1 MLLKLLIFNNCIKMI
16 KKLTLSTIAS
26 LLLLSQASN
35 SQTKVGTIGEIT
47 GTIGAATHY
56 VSKGFESNR
65 DKPTA
70 NLTGEF
76 ASSSNIQVILGA
88 GIFAAKP
95 DKPVTAGTGYDYE
108 MNYYGGL
115 RKAIDKATL
124 EAGYIY
130 VHFPSASKGDELAL
144 NTGAYYGKASFQATK
159 DTSFRVYYEQD
170 DTGGAVVGDEK
181 RKVIQNYIEVG
192 FSHNLGP
199 ATLNASYGDYK
210 KAAKHYKVGLSKEI
224 MGFNVSADYI
234 DNDKTKATVTDKHD
248 NQLVV
253 VSVSKSF

>member
-1 MLLKLLIFNNCIKMI
+1 MN
-16 KKLTLSTIAS
+16 KKIILSSFAS
-26 LLLLSQASN
+26 IVLLSEVAN

-47 GTIGAATHY
+47 GTISAATHY
-56 VSKGFESNR
+56 VSKGVEQNR

-70 NLTGEF
+70 SLTGEF
-76 ASSSNIQVILGA
+76 ASSSDIQVILGA

-95 DKPVTAGTGYDYE
+95 DKPVTAGGGYDYE

-115 RKAIDKATL
+115 RKAIDKVTL

-130 VHFPSASKGDELAL
+130 VDYPSASKGDELL
-144 NTGAYYGKASFQATK
+144 DTGAYYGKASFQATK

-170 DTGGAVVGDEK
+170 DTKGAIVTSG
-181 RKVIQNYIEVG
+181 KVLQNYTEIG
-192 FSHNLGP
+192 LSHNIGP

-210 KAAKHYKVGLSKEI
+210 KVVKHYKVGLSKEI

-234 DNDKTKATVTDKHD
+234 DNDKTKENVIDKHD

>member
-1 MLLKLLIFNNCIKMI
+1 MN
-16 KKLTLSTIAS
+16 KKIILSSFAS
-26 LLLLSQASN
+26 IVLLSEVAN

-47 GTIGAATHY
+47 GTISAATHY
-56 VSKGFESNR
+56 VSKGVEQNR

-70 NLTGEF
+70 SLTGEF
-76 ASSSNIQVILGA
+76 ASSSDIQVILGA

-95 DKPVTAGTGYDYE
+95 DKPVTAGGGYDYE

-115 RKAIDKATL
+115 RKAIDKVTL

-130 VHFPSASKGDELAL
+130 VDYPSASKGDELL
-144 NTGAYYGKASFQATK
+144 DTGAYYGKASFQATK

-170 DTGGAVVGDEK
+170 DTGGALYGDAK
-181 RKVIQNYIEVG
+181 RKILQNYTEIG
-192 FSHNLGP
+192 LSHNIGP

-210 KAAKHYKVGLSKEI
+210 KVVKHYKVGLSKEI

-234 DNDKTKATVTDKHD
+234 DNDKTKENVIDKHD